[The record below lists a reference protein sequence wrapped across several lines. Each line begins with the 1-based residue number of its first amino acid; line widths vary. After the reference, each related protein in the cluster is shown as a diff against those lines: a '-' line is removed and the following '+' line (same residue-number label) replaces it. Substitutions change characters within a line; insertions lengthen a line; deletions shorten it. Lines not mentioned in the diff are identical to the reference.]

1 MQIPTLNPLR
11 FYKPNATKLKDNL
24 SFAESSD
31 YWNALPGSYTPKFQ
45 DQTENIV
52 YEDILSGAYGF
63 SSVDEFILSSG
74 ATNPEIRNCQMC
86 MDSGTLIYT
95 NLDGAVTGKK
105 LIVKVEGDYTV
116 EIRENSTSIDI
127 YNNQN
132 GIFIYE
138 LDQSYTNLN
147 AKISSASEFCV
158 LGIVLCEPEI
168 DYKVCNYDAKAEL
181 IDACGL
187 GGVYLLTSDIKWYDL
202 NNDISEKLSVYSFD
216 FTGTAL
222 NPLQPTNYRIK
233 IGSVDILE
241 FVNSANGDTDEKVLN
256 AFVLQYDWIDYTIDG
271 LILTVTLPK
280 IVGAVFLLKYNLSV
294 LINTYAFTL
303 DSEVV
308 DENFVYTSQNDNYI
322 DEIGSDITI
331 FVSSIAKMG
340 FIILKPKYEAN
351 DGINEA
357 PTTLSKN
364 TFYTTNGNTIDF
376 LDESPT
382 FTNSSYVQISKKG
395 QIYGQCCRFE
405 IGEYYSE
412 YFTIITEEQKQK
424 LKLLNLSYSSEF
436 MDLNVAFSSLWSAGL
451 LVNAQLL
458 KGSGSDIDV
467 FVGQKENTNLENFS
481 KRIRIFKTG
490 AIPDYFSEILSNIFG
505 FDTVQIEGENYA
517 AEEGPEESQFEE
529 RTDLFQLEIKLRK
542 QNFDFVI

>member
-24 SFAESSD
+24 SFADSSD

-52 YEDILSGAYGF
+52 YQDIISGAYGF

-86 MDSGTLIYT
+86 MDSGSLIYT

-105 LIVKVEGDYTV
+105 LIVKIEGNYSV
-116 EIRENSTSIDI
+116 EIRENATSIDI
-127 YNNQN
+127 FNNQS
-132 GIFIYE
+132 GLFSYT
-138 LDQSYTNLN
+138 LGQSYTNLN
-147 AKISSASEFCV
+147 VKISSASEFCV
-158 LGIVLCEPEI
+158 LGIVLCEPDI
-168 DYKVCNYDAKAEL
+168 DYKVCDYDAKAEL

-187 GGVYLLTSDIKWYDL
+187 GGVYLLTSVLKWYDL
-202 NNDISEKLSVYSFD
+202 NNDISEKLSVYSLD
-216 FTGTAL
+216 FTNKHDQTPSIDFKIQVNTDIYQVSNGAFSDESLL
-222 NPLQPTNYRIK
+222 N
-233 IGSVDILE
+233 D
-241 FVNSANGDTDEKVLN
+241 FVTK
-256 AFVLQYDWIDYTIDG
+256 YDWISYTIDG
-271 LILTVTLPK
+271 LILTVTIPK
-280 IVGAVFLLKYNLSV
+280 IVGSVSLLVYENDALRD
-294 LINTYAFTL
+294 TYAFTL

-322 DEIGSDITI
+322 DETGTDINILVSKIGGLP
-331 FVSSIAKMG
+331 VA
-340 FIILKPKYEAN
+340 LREYVAN
-351 DGINEA
+351 DGITEA
-357 PTTLSKN
+357 TSTLTEN
-364 TFYTTNGNTIDF
+364 TFYTTNGAAIDF
-376 LDESPT
+376 SDESAD
-382 FTNSSYVQISKKG
+382 FVDSSYVQISKKG
-395 QIYGQCCRFE
+395 KIFDCCRFE

-424 LKLLNLSYSSEF
+424 LKLLNLTYSSEF

-490 AIPDYFSEILSNIFG
+490 AVPDYFSEILSNVFG

>member
-24 SFAESSD
+24 SFADSSD

-45 DQTENIV
+45 DQTENII
-52 YEDILSGAYGF
+52 YEDIISGAYGF

-86 MDSGTLIYT
+86 MDSGSLIYT

-105 LIVKVEGDYTV
+105 LIVKIEGNYSV
-116 EIRENSTSIDI
+116 EIRENATSIDI
-127 YNNQN
+127 FNNQS
-132 GIFIYE
+132 GLFSYT
-138 LDQSYTNLN
+138 LGQSYTNLN
-147 AKISSASEFCV
+147 VKISSASEFCV
-158 LGIVLCEPEI
+158 LGIVLCEPDI
-168 DYKVCNYDAKAEL
+168 DYKVCDYDAKAEL

-187 GGVYLLTSDIKWYDL
+187 GGVYLLTSVLKWYDL
-202 NNDISEKLSVYSFD
+202 NNDISEKLSVYSLD
-216 FTGTAL
+216 FTNKHDQTPSIDFKIQVNTDIYQVSNGAFSDESLL
-222 NPLQPTNYRIK
+222 N
-233 IGSVDILE
+233 D
-241 FVNSANGDTDEKVLN
+241 FVTK
-256 AFVLQYDWIDYTIDG
+256 YDWISYTIDG
-271 LILTVTLPK
+271 LILTVTIPK
-280 IVGAVFLLKYNLSV
+280 IVGSVSLLVYENDALRD
-294 LINTYAFTL
+294 TYAFTL

-322 DEIGSDITI
+322 DETGTDINILVSKIGGLP
-331 FVSSIAKMG
+331 VA
-340 FIILKPKYEAN
+340 LREYVAN
-351 DGINEA
+351 DGITEA
-357 PTTLSKN
+357 TSTLTEN
-364 TFYTTNGNTIDF
+364 TFYTTNGAAIDF
-376 LDESPT
+376 SDESAD
-382 FTNSSYVQISKKG
+382 FVDSSYVQISKKG
-395 QIYGQCCRFE
+395 KIFDCCRFE

-424 LKLLNLSYSSEF
+424 LKLLNLTYSSEF

-490 AIPDYFSEILSNIFG
+490 AVPDYFSEILSNVFG

>member
-45 DQTENIV
+45 DQTENII
-52 YEDILSGAYGF
+52 YEDIISGAYGF
-63 SSVDEFILSSG
+63 SSVDEFIVSG
-74 ATNPEIRNCQMC
+74 ATNPEIKNCQMC
-86 MDSGTLIYT
+86 IDSGALIYT
-95 NLDGAVTGKK
+95 NLDGAVIGKK
-105 LIVKVEGDYTV
+105 LIVKIEGNYSVEV
-116 EIRENSTSIDI
+116 RENTTVVDLF
-127 YNNQN
+127 NNQS
-132 GIFIYE
+132 GLFIYT
-138 LDQSYTNLN
+138 LGQSYTNLTV
-147 AKISSASEFCV
+147 KISAAAEICV
-158 LGIVLCEPEI
+158 LGVVLCEPEI
-168 DYKVCNYDAKAEL
+168 NYKACDYDAKAEL

-187 GGVYLLTSDIKWYDL
+187 GGVYLLTSNIKWYDL
-202 NNDISEKLSVYSFD
+202 NNDISEKLSVYSLD
-216 FTGTAL
+216 FTGKAETL
-222 NPLQPTNYRIK
+222 PSIDFRIQ
-233 IGSVDILE
+233 IGSVDIYE
-241 FVNSANGDTDEKVLN
+241 FLTGGTDSDTDLKVLN
-256 AFVLQYDWIDYTIDG
+256 AFVDQYDWISYTIDG
-271 LILTVTLPK
+271 LILTVTVPK
-280 IVGAVFLLKYNLSV
+280 IVGLVSLLVYENDALRD
-294 LINTYAFTL
+294 TYAFTL

-322 DEIGSDITI
+322 DETGTDINILVSKIGGLPDPIY
-331 FVSSIAKMG
+331 
-340 FIILKPKYEAN
+340 YEAY

-357 PTTLSKN
+357 ITTLTEN
-364 TFYTTNGNTIDF
+364 TFYTTNGAAISF
-376 LDESPT
+376 SDESAS
-382 FTNSSYVQISKKG
+382 FINSSYVQISKKG
-395 QIYGQCCRFE
+395 KIFDCCRFE

-412 YFTIITEEQKQK
+412 YFTILTEEQKQK
-424 LKLLNLSYSSEF
+424 LKLLNLTYSSEF
-436 MDLNVAFSSLWSAGL
+436 MDLNVAFSSLWTAGL

-490 AIPDYFSEILSNIFG
+490 AVPDYFSEILSNVFG

>member
-24 SFAESSD
+24 SFADSSD

-45 DQTENIV
+45 DQTENII
-52 YEDILSGAYGF
+52 YEDIISGAYGF

-86 MDSGTLIYT
+86 MDSGSLIYT

-105 LIVKVEGDYTV
+105 LIVKIEGNYSV
-116 EIRENSTSIDI
+116 EIRENATSIDI
-127 YNNQN
+127 FNNQS
-132 GIFIYE
+132 GLFSYT
-138 LDQSYTNLN
+138 LGQSYTNLN
-147 AKISSASEFCV
+147 VKISSASEFCV
-158 LGIVLCEPEI
+158 LGIVLCEPDI
-168 DYKVCNYDAKAEL
+168 DYKVCDYDAKAEL

-187 GGVYLLTSDIKWYDL
+187 GGVYLLTSVLKWYDL
-202 NNDISEKLSVYSFD
+202 NNDISEKLSVYSLD
-216 FTGTAL
+216 FTNKHDQTPSIDFKIQVNTDIYQVSNGAFSDESLL
-222 NPLQPTNYRIK
+222 N
-233 IGSVDILE
+233 D
-241 FVNSANGDTDEKVLN
+241 FVTK
-256 AFVLQYDWIDYTIDG
+256 YDWISYTIDG
-271 LILTVTLPK
+271 LILTVTIPK
-280 IVGAVFLLKYNLSV
+280 IVGSVSLLVYENDALRD
-294 LINTYAFTL
+294 TYAFTL

-322 DEIGSDITI
+322 DETGTDINILVSKIGGLP
-331 FVSSIAKMG
+331 VA
-340 FIILKPKYEAN
+340 LREYVAN
-351 DGINEA
+351 DGITEA
-357 PTTLSKN
+357 TSTLTEN
-364 TFYTTNGNTIDF
+364 TFYTTNGAAIDF
-376 LDESPT
+376 SDESAD
-382 FTNSSYVQISKKG
+382 FVDSSYVQISKKG
-395 QIYGQCCRFE
+395 KIFDCCRFE

-424 LKLLNLSYSSEF
+424 LKLLNLTYSSEF
-436 MDLNVAFSSLWSAGL
+436 MDLNVAFSSLWTAGL

-490 AIPDYFSEILSNIFG
+490 AVPDYFSEILSNVFG

>member
-45 DQTENIV
+45 DQTENII
-52 YEDILSGAYGF
+52 YEDIISGAYGF
-63 SSVDEFILSSG
+63 SSVDEFIVSG
-74 ATNPEIRNCQMC
+74 ATNPEIKNCQMC
-86 MDSGTLIYT
+86 IDSGALIYT
-95 NLDGAVTGKK
+95 NLDGAVIGKK
-105 LIVKVEGDYTV
+105 LVLKIEGNYSVEV
-116 EIRENSTSIDI
+116 RENTTVIDLF
-127 YNNQN
+127 NNQS
-132 GIFIYE
+132 GLFIYE
-138 LDQSYTNLN
+138 LGQDYTNLTV
-147 AKISSASEFCV
+147 KISAAAEICV

-187 GGVYLLTSDIKWYDL
+187 GGVYLLTSNIKWYDL

-216 FTGTAL
+216 FTGRADTFA
-222 NPLQPTNYRIK
+222 TIDFRIK
-233 IGSVDILE
+233 IGSVDIYE
-241 FVNSANGDTDEKVLN
+241 FLTGGTDADTDLKVLN
-256 AFVLQYDWIDYTIDG
+256 AFVNQYDWISYTIDG
-271 LILTVTLPK
+271 LILTVTVPK
-280 IVGAVFLLKYNLSV
+280 IIGAVSLLVYENDALRD
-294 LINTYAFTL
+294 TYAFTL

-322 DEIGSDITI
+322 DETGTDINILVSKIGGLP
-331 FVSSIAKMG
+331 VA
-340 FIILKPKYEAN
+340 LREYVAN
-351 DGINEA
+351 DGITEA
-357 PTTLSKN
+357 LTTLTEN
-364 TFYTTNGNTIDF
+364 TFYTTNGAGIDF
-376 LDESPT
+376 SDESAD
-382 FTNSSYVQISKKG
+382 FVDSSYVQISKKG
-395 QIYGQCCRFE
+395 KIFDCCRFE

-424 LKLLNLSYSSEF
+424 LKLLNLTYSSEF

-490 AIPDYFSEILSNIFG
+490 AVPDYFSEILSNIFG